1 MTHAD
6 LNRLRGVVAP
16 EVMDALRLADEELTR
31 AGIPHLAI
39 GGLAVCAYGYRRTT
53 DDVDFYV
60 GDEAFHHH
68 GIVVSAKVP
77 IATIGQVK
85 IDQVSFTD
93 EPELQEELRRIYRPE
108 TPAQVAPLRMLVHLK
123 LKANRMKDTTDIV
136 ELIKRGAFNDDEIGE
151 IAAYFVTRPELA
163 KRWTCAVNRARREAE
178 RP

>member
-1 MTHAD
+1 MSTPD
-6 LNRLRGVVAP
+6 LKKLDGVVAP
-16 EVMDALRLADEELTR
+16 EVLAALRLADEELTR

-77 IATIGQVK
+77 IATIGGVR

-93 EPELQEELRRIYRPE
+93 EPELQEELRRIYRPG
-108 TPAQVAPLRMLVHLK
+108 TIVAPLRMLVHLK
-123 LKANRMKDTTDIV
+123 LKANRMKDTTDVV
-136 ELIKRGAFNDDEIGE
+136 ELIKRGVFNDDEIGE
-151 IAAYFVTRPELA
+151 IAAYLSTRPELA
-163 KRWTCAVNRARREAE
+163 KRWTCAVNRARKEAE
-178 RP
+178 TP